1 MSMKSRIAAKLFFG
15 VALAFSTTLAWAQ
28 PGTVCTETNAA
39 GCVVDLLH
47 GLFPGF
53 EVTAASDGESGFEPF
68 GAGFDTSDGIQFGPG
83 FGEAGEIFTF
93 IGQPGWVQI
102 VDPNNLNAQTWV
114 LPANLTGIGCGS
126 ENEPICEPLGQWVV
140 LLAGTAWQS
149 QLIGTYLIL
158 DSDGVTVSD
167 TIILDNNGPG
177 GQPEV
182 LFTSDPGPIP
192 EPATLALLGIGL
204 AGLTLRRRR

>member
-28 PGTVCTETNAA
+28 PGTVCTEDSG

-53 EVTAASDGESGFEPF
+53 EVTAASDEESGFDPF

-83 FGEAGEIFTF
+83 FGDAGEIFTF
-93 IGQPGWVQI
+93 IGQAGWVQI

-114 LPANLTGIGCGS
+114 LPAN
-126 ENEPICEPLGQWVV
+126 
-140 LLAGTAWQS
+140 
-149 QLIGTYLIL
+149 
-158 DSDGVTVSD
+158 
-167 TIILDNNGPG
+167 
-177 GQPEV
+177 
-182 LFTSDPGPIP
+182 
-192 EPATLALLGIGL
+192 
-204 AGLTLRRRR
+204 